1 MDIFPQG
8 GELRRLGNLCYYIYS
23 RNKHIDL
30 FPRTSAVEKMA
41 ILGVKKAIDKFPR
54 TNGLICRNFDIN
66 REQSSHVECAVMMQ
80 YCGKEK
86 KK

>member
-23 RNKHIDL
+23 KNKHIDL
-30 FPRTSAVEKMA
+30 FPRTIAVEKMA
-41 ILGVKKAIDKFPR
+41 ILGVKKA
-54 TNGLICRNFDIN
+54 
-66 REQSSHVECAVMMQ
+66 VECAVMMQ